1 VSAERYFIQKYHM
14 VAIGFELCMN
24 FIRIVKKKR
33 RGLTHTH
40 IDKYLL
46 GDWTFL
52 SPGHLDVIYF
62 AVSL

>member
-1 VSAERYFIQKYHM
+1 MHEFYQTIEEEEK
-14 VAIGFELCMN
+14 
-24 FIRIVKKKR
+24 
-33 RGLTHTH
+33 GLTHTH
-40 IDKYLL
+40 TDKYLL